1 MDLTHEFRRLA
12 GVDAGPGFRPRSGGF
27 MDQAEVQRER
37 LKELRRCLDRQVT
50 GELNSIQARVAQLEA
65 SVEDLGD
72 LGEAVSES
80 RDQVAHR
87 RGVITS
93 LYEEFFAASWLRSL
107 AEKVQKEQVSQLQRE
122 AEVASFFTAPI
133 AAKPS
138 KPPPVPT
145 FDDVPLPVETNKSA
159 LRAEEQR
166 LLTTF
171 TTDLDKIQETR
182 AKIEEVSSMVG
193 LFATKVADQTEQSD
207 ECYDLTQQSTSYVE
221 GAQKHLE
228 RAIQNSNSY
237 RFYVVCWFLGSAMFL
252 LVFDYIDARWSPI

>member
-12 GVDAGPGFRPRSGGF
+12 GVDAGPGFRPRRGGF
-27 MDQAEVQRER
+27 MDHAEVQRER

-65 SVEDLGD
+65 SVEDLSDLGD
-72 LGEAVSES
+72 LGEVVTES

-93 LYEEFFAASWLRSL
+93 LYEELRSL

-133 AAKPS
+133 AAK
-138 KPPPVPT
+138 PPVPT

-193 LFATKVADQTEQSD
+193 LFATKVAEQTEQSD

-228 RAIQNSNSY
+228 RAIENSNSY

>member
-1 MDLTHEFRRLA
+1 MDH
-12 GVDAGPGFRPRSGGF
+12 
-27 MDQAEVQRER
+27 AEVQRER

-65 SVEDLGD
+65 SVEDLSD
-72 LGEAVSES
+72 LGHLSEVVTES

-93 LYEEFFAASWLRSL
+93 LYEELRSL

-193 LFATKVADQTEQSD
+193 LFATKVAEQTEQSD
-207 ECYDLTQQSTSYVE
+207 ECYDLTQQ
-221 GAQKHLE
+221 
-228 RAIQNSNSY
+228 RAPLPFAVQRHGI
-237 RFYVVCWFLGSAMFL
+237 
-252 LVFDYIDARWSPI
+252 